1 MEDFQTV
8 AGKRTQNLEQ
18 LGTKVNGRIFFFFFF
33 FPLNVNNV
41 QSVLHREN
49 FSIPKNVA

>member
-18 LGTKVNGRIFFFFFF
+18 LGTKVNGRIFFFFF
-33 FPLNVNNV
+33 PLNVNNA

>member
-8 AGKRTQNLEQ
+8 AGKRTQNPEQ

-33 FPLNVNNV
+33 PLNVNNA

>member
-8 AGKRTQNLEQ
+8 AGKRIQNLEQ
-18 LGTKVNGRIFFFFFF
+18 LGTKVNGRIFFFF
-33 FPLNVNNV
+33 PLNVNNA